1 MLRDILV
8 TSDEE
13 AQRLLA
19 AFKAIPNM
27 QGRLKIVELAERM
40 GAGKVRRTHA
50 RQNARSHESL
60 TGGPSFGRAKATP
73 EPRRMTKEP
82 NHGHPSRPRRN
93 WRLGTSG

>member
-1 MLRDILV
+1 M

-40 GAGKVRRTHA
+40 AREKCAAHMRDRTPAH
-50 RQNARSHESL
+50 
-60 TGGPSFGRAKATP
+60 
-73 EPRRMTKEP
+73 M
-82 NHGHPSRPRRN
+82 SR
-93 WRLGTSG
+93 

>member
-40 GAGKVRRTHA
+40 AREKCAAHMRDRTPVH
-50 RQNARSHESL
+50 
-60 TGGPSFGRAKATP
+60 
-73 EPRRMTKEP
+73 M
-82 NHGHPSRPRRN
+82 SR
-93 WRLGTSG
+93 

>member
-1 MLRDILV
+1 MLKDILV

-40 GAGKVRRTHA
+40 A
-50 RQNARSHESL
+50 REKCAAHMRDKTPAH
-60 TGGPSFGRAKATP
+60 FGR
-73 EPRRMTKEP
+73 
-82 NHGHPSRPRRN
+82 
-93 WRLGTSG
+93 

>member
-40 GAGKVRRTHA
+40 AREKYAARTSA
-50 RQNARSHESL
+50 R
-60 TGGPSFGRAKATP
+60 TP
-73 EPRRMTKEP
+73 AHLPR
-82 NHGHPSRPRRN
+82 
-93 WRLGTSG
+93 

>member
-19 AFKAIPNM
+19 AFRAIPNM

-40 GAGKVRRTHA
+40 AREKCAAHMRDRTPAH
-50 RQNARSHESL
+50 
-60 TGGPSFGRAKATP
+60 
-73 EPRRMTKEP
+73 M
-82 NHGHPSRPRRN
+82 SR
-93 WRLGTSG
+93 

>member
-1 MLRDILV
+1 MLKDILV

-40 GAGKVRRTHA
+40 A
-50 RQNARSHESL
+50 REKRAARLSVQMSAQM
-60 TGGPSFGRAKATP
+60 GR
-73 EPRRMTKEP
+73 
-82 NHGHPSRPRRN
+82 
-93 WRLGTSG
+93 

>member
-27 QGRLKIVELAERM
+27 QGRLKIVELAERL
-40 GAGKVRRTHA
+40 A
-50 RQNARSHESL
+50 REKCAARNGVQMPVHI
-60 TGGPSFGRAKATP
+60 
-73 EPRRMTKEP
+73 
-82 NHGHPSRPRRN
+82 SR
-93 WRLGTSG
+93 

>member
-40 GAGKVRRTHA
+40 A
-50 RQNARSHESL
+50 REKRAARLSVQMSAQM
-60 TGGPSFGRAKATP
+60 GR
-73 EPRRMTKEP
+73 
-82 NHGHPSRPRRN
+82 
-93 WRLGTSG
+93 

>member
-19 AFKAIPNM
+19 AFRAIPNM

-40 GAGKVRRTHA
+40 A
-50 RQNARSHESL
+50 REKCAARLSD
-60 TGGPSFGRAKATP
+60 RAPA
-73 EPRRMTKEP
+73 
-82 NHGHPSRPRRN
+82 HLSR
-93 WRLGTSG
+93 

>member
-1 MLRDILV
+1 MLKDILV

-40 GAGKVRRTHA
+40 AREKCATRMSYQAPALHA
-50 RQNARSHESL
+50 R
-60 TGGPSFGRAKATP
+60 
-73 EPRRMTKEP
+73 
-82 NHGHPSRPRRN
+82 
-93 WRLGTSG
+93 

>member
-40 GAGKVRRTHA
+40 AREKCAG
-50 RQNARSHESL
+50 
-60 TGGPSFGRAKATP
+60 
-73 EPRRMTKEP
+73 RMSYQAP
-82 NHGHPSRPRRN
+82 AHLSR
-93 WRLGTSG
+93 

>member
-19 AFKAIPNM
+19 AFKAIPYM

-40 GAGKVRRTHA
+40 AREKCAAHMRDRTPAH
-50 RQNARSHESL
+50 
-60 TGGPSFGRAKATP
+60 
-73 EPRRMTKEP
+73 M
-82 NHGHPSRPRRN
+82 SR
-93 WRLGTSG
+93 

>member
-19 AFKAIPNM
+19 AFRSIPNM

-40 GAGKVRRTHA
+40 A
-50 RQNARSHESL
+50 REKRAARVTAPPQMS
-60 TGGPSFGRAKATP
+60 RA
-73 EPRRMTKEP
+73 
-82 NHGHPSRPRRN
+82 
-93 WRLGTSG
+93 

>member
-27 QGRLKIVELAERM
+27 QGRLKIVELAERLAREKRAPRVSMQMSAQM
-40 GAGKVRRTHA
+40 GD
-50 RQNARSHESL
+50 
-60 TGGPSFGRAKATP
+60 
-73 EPRRMTKEP
+73 
-82 NHGHPSRPRRN
+82 
-93 WRLGTSG
+93 

>member
-1 MLRDILV
+1 MFRDILV

-40 GAGKVRRTHA
+40 AREKRATRTSIQMPAYSA
-50 RQNARSHESL
+50 R
-60 TGGPSFGRAKATP
+60 
-73 EPRRMTKEP
+73 
-82 NHGHPSRPRRN
+82 
-93 WRLGTSG
+93 

>member
-40 GAGKVRRTHA
+40 AREKCASHA
-50 RQNARSHESL
+50 VS
-60 TGGPSFGRAKATP
+60 KTP
-73 EPRRMTKEP
+73 ALM
-82 NHGHPSRPRRN
+82 SR
-93 WRLGTSG
+93 

>member
-1 MLRDILV
+1 MLKDILV

-40 GAGKVRRTHA
+40 A
-50 RQNARSHESL
+50 REKCASRMRVQTPAHLAR
-60 TGGPSFGRAKATP
+60 
-73 EPRRMTKEP
+73 
-82 NHGHPSRPRRN
+82 
-93 WRLGTSG
+93 

>member
-1 MLRDILV
+1 MPRDILV

-40 GAGKVRRTHA
+40 AREKCAAHMRDRTPAH
-50 RQNARSHESL
+50 
-60 TGGPSFGRAKATP
+60 
-73 EPRRMTKEP
+73 M
-82 NHGHPSRPRRN
+82 SR
-93 WRLGTSG
+93 

>member
-8 TSDEE
+8 TSDDE

-40 GAGKVRRTHA
+40 A
-50 RQNARSHESL
+50 REKCAAHM
-60 TGGPSFGRAKATP
+60 RAKTP
-73 EPRRMTKEP
+73 AHMGR
-82 NHGHPSRPRRN
+82 
-93 WRLGTSG
+93 

>member
-27 QGRLKIVELAERM
+27 QGRLKIVELAERL
-40 GAGKVRRTHA
+40 A
-50 RQNARSHESL
+50 REKRAARLSVQMSAQM
-60 TGGPSFGRAKATP
+60 SD
-73 EPRRMTKEP
+73 
-82 NHGHPSRPRRN
+82 
-93 WRLGTSG
+93 

>member
-1 MLRDILV
+1 MLKDILV

-40 GAGKVRRTHA
+40 A
-50 RQNARSHESL
+50 REKCAAHMRVQMPVH
-60 TGGPSFGRAKATP
+60 
-73 EPRRMTKEP
+73 M
-82 NHGHPSRPRRN
+82 SR
-93 WRLGTSG
+93 

>member
-27 QGRLKIVELAERM
+27 QGRLKIVELAERLAREKRAARLSVQMSAQM
-40 GAGKVRRTHA
+40 GR
-50 RQNARSHESL
+50 
-60 TGGPSFGRAKATP
+60 
-73 EPRRMTKEP
+73 
-82 NHGHPSRPRRN
+82 
-93 WRLGTSG
+93 

>member
-40 GAGKVRRTHA
+40 AREKRTA
-50 RQNARSHESL
+50 RLSD
-60 TGGPSFGRAKATP
+60 RAPA
-73 EPRRMTKEP
+73 
-82 NHGHPSRPRRN
+82 HLSR
-93 WRLGTSG
+93 

>member
-1 MLRDILV
+1 MLRDILE

-40 GAGKVRRTHA
+40 A
-50 RQNARSHESL
+50 REKCAAHMRDKSPAHL
-60 TGGPSFGRAKATP
+60 GR
-73 EPRRMTKEP
+73 
-82 NHGHPSRPRRN
+82 
-93 WRLGTSG
+93 

>member
-19 AFKAIPNM
+19 AFKSIPNM

-40 GAGKVRRTHA
+40 AREKRTLRMSTHSPA
-50 RQNARSHESL
+50 HM
-60 TGGPSFGRAKATP
+60 
-73 EPRRMTKEP
+73 PR
-82 NHGHPSRPRRN
+82 
-93 WRLGTSG
+93 

>member
-1 MLRDILV
+1 MLKDILV

-40 GAGKVRRTHA
+40 A
-50 RQNARSHESL
+50 REKCA
-60 TGGPSFGRAKATP
+60 TRAADKAP
-73 EPRRMTKEP
+73 A
-82 NHGHPSRPRRN
+82 HLSRV
-93 WRLGTSG
+93 

>member
-40 GAGKVRRTHA
+40 A
-50 RQNARSHESL
+50 REKCAARISDRPPAH
-60 TGGPSFGRAKATP
+60 
-73 EPRRMTKEP
+73 M
-82 NHGHPSRPRRN
+82 SR
-93 WRLGTSG
+93 